1 MFHDIERV
9 HYQTCI
15 RKEII
20 MRKQL
25 LSLSVILLLAVM
37 GCESNLLKPLASDS
51 GKDARIEDAKMALD
65 DGNYQEVISDLSGE
79 NTSDPEIAGLL
90 SSAYMGHAG
99 LDLTNLI
106 EKAGSSAENFDIIA
120 SAFNLQGGTSSAV
133 SVLNK
138 SALSAQSTPG
148 QPIPLRLDRMIEI
161 LTDLAM
167 AEKYLN
173 QSLLLPANQNNDDL
187 KVQLGVCAA
196 LHFILDIGYVVA
208 KVEGLVTGTGAT
220 ATINIPV
227 SEAAYKSIFTGKDIT
242 ELGAQMDA
250 ELDSNADGKDAF
262 NGNLDGLRDDLLN
275 IYTAVED
282 VFIKNLPNEDI
293 TNDFNEFMSEIVCPS
308 GGSCNINSAINLFT
322 ASTLAEYIDSQ
333 LVGN

>member
-1 MFHDIERV
+1 
-9 HYQTCI
+9 
-15 RKEII
+15 
-20 MRKQL
+20 
-25 LSLSVILLLAVM
+25 
-37 GCESNLLKPLASDS
+37 
-51 GKDARIEDAKMALD
+51 MALD
-65 DGNYQEVISDLSGE
+65 DGNYQEAINDLSGE

-106 EKAGSSAENFDIIA
+106 GMADSNVENFDIIA

-148 QPIPLRLDRMIEI
+148 QPIPLKLNRMIEI

-173 QSLLLPANQNNDDL
+173 QSLILPANQNNDDL
-187 KVQLGVCAA
+187 KVQRGVCAA

-208 KVEGLVTGTGAT
+208 KVEGLVTGTGDA

-227 SEAAYKSIFTGKDIT
+227 SEAAYKSMFPAGTNFTD
-242 ELGAQMDA
+242 LGNQLDA
-250 ELDSNADGKDAF
+250 ELGSNADRKDAF
-262 NGNLDGLRDDLLN
+262 NGNLDGLRHDLLY

-293 TNDFNEFMSEIVCPS
+293 TTDFNDFMSEIVCPS
-308 GGSCNINSAINLFT
+308 EESCNVYSAINLFT
-322 ASTLAEYIDSQ
+322 ASTLAEYIGSQ
-333 LVGN
+333 LVVN